1 MSWYK
6 KRLNNFANLDLTHY
20 SHSFL
25 TNSRQSKTPGKEVS
39 ISFPITDLNSEED
52 AEKIAAALFSLQ
64 GVKNVNITLH
74 QKKVMLTY
82 QPELLDLGSVAY
94 TINQLGYHHVH
105 RG

>member
-6 KRLNNFANLDLTHY
+6 KRLNNFANLDFPHY
-20 SHSFL
+20 PDPNL
-25 TNSRQSKTPGKEVS
+25 TNTRQNKTLGKEIS
-39 ISFPITDLNSEED
+39 ISFPVTDLNSVED
-52 AEKIAAALFSLQ
+52 AEKISKALFSLP
-64 GVKNVNITLH
+64 GVKNVNIPLH